1 VNPKDTLPAEWPPLD
16 AEALLRRLTA
26 GGVDFVVIGGIALVL
41 HGSARM
47 TRDLDIVF
55 APDRG
60 NLEAL
65 GRVLV
70 DLQARLRGVRDNV
83 PFLPDARTLDG
94 VALLTLTTPAG
105 WLDVHREVDGVPSY
119 DVLRGNAERMS
130 LGTFS
135 VLVASPDDLT
145 AMKRAA
151 GRPRDLADLEEIEAI
166 KRLRRSLRQG

>member
-1 VNPKDTLPAEWPPLD
+1 MDPKDAVPAEWPPLD
-16 AEALLRRLTA
+16 AEVLLRRLTA

-41 HGSARM
+41 QGSARM

-70 DLQARLRGVRDNV
+70 GLEARLRGVDESV
-83 PFLPDARTLDG
+83 PFAPDARTLDG
-94 VALLTLTTPAG
+94 VTLLTLTTPSG
-105 WLDVHREVDGVPSY
+105 WLDLHREVEGVPSY
-119 DVLRGNAERMS
+119 DALRRNAERMS
-130 LGTFS
+130 VGAFS

-166 KRLRRSLRQG
+166 KRLRRLPR